1 MTILTFIAGL
11 VLLVVGAE
19 LLVRGASRLA
29 IALGLSPLV
38 IGLTIV
44 AFGTS
49 APEIAI
55 SVGAALNGQTDVAV
69 GNVVGSNIFNI
80 LFILGVSALIV
91 PLAVARQLIRQ
102 EIPVMIGAAVLLLV
116 LVLDRSLDRLDGAL
130 LTLLT
135 GAYLSFLVWQSR
147 RDRPA
152 ARTAP
157 QGGTVPRA
165 DTVADTGAD
174 TGAQTGH
181 ARTTH
186 EAVPAPPQ
194 RSAARLAVQLLL
206 IAAGLVCLVFGARM
220 LVDAAVLFA
229 RALGVSELVIGLTIV
244 AAGTSLPEVAASIA
258 AALRGERDMA
268 IGNVVGSN
276 ILNILA
282 CLGLASLVAPA
293 PLAIASSV
301 LNFDI
306 WVLLAASFACLPVLL
321 TGREIA
327 RWEGAIFVGY
337 YFAYAAYL
345 ILAAQQHAALV
356 GYSDIMLSF
365 VIPLT
370 VVTLVALTLRPGA
383 ARSTRR

>member
-11 VLLVVGAE
+11 VLLVAGAE
-19 LLVRGASRLA
+19 MLVRGASKLA
-29 IALGLSPLV
+29 IAIGMSPLV

-55 SVGAALNGQTDVAV
+55 SVGAALKGQTDVAV

-102 EIPVMIGAAVLLLV
+102 EIPVMIGVAVLLLV

-130 LTLLT
+130 LALLT
-135 GAYLSFLVWQSR
+135 GAYLGFLVWQSR
-147 RDRPA
+147 GERRADRQSPTRRASERPA
-152 ARTAP
+152 
-157 QGGTVPRA
+157 
-165 DTVADTGAD
+165 
-174 TGAQTGH
+174 
-181 ARTTH
+181 
-186 EAVPAPPQ
+186 
-194 RSAARLAVQLLL
+194 RLGLQLLL
-206 IAAGLVCLVFGARM
+206 IVAGLVCLVFGARM

-244 AAGTSLPEVAASIA
+244 AAGTSLPEVAASLT

-268 IGNVVGSN
+268 VGNVVGSN

-282 CLGLASLVAPA
+282 CLGLAALVAPA

-301 LNFDI
+301 MNFDI
-306 WVLLAASFACLPVLL
+306 WVMLAATLACLPVLL

-345 ILAAQQHAALV
+345 ILAAQQHAVLAS
-356 GYSDIMLSF
+356 YSDIMLSF

-383 ARSTRR
+383 ARSPRR